1 MVKNAM
7 GHPFECRCAG
17 LVTDYSDGIGV
28 AKDSLAGTN
37 MKKII
42 LSALV
47 VSSSLAFTNA
57 PLYAAQNDDIAARVE
72 ALEKENAAI
81 KKELAARRE
90 QKDALKR
97 TSRPQAGAVGSAPA
111 SGKQLPAMDITHQD
125 LGIGYPAYH
134 SGFGGPYGDGNY
146 PE

>member
-1 MVKNAM
+1 
-7 GHPFECRCAG
+7 
-17 LVTDYSDGIGV
+17 
-28 AKDSLAGTN
+28 

-47 VSSSLAFTNA
+47 ISSSLAFANA
-57 PLYAAQNDDIAARVE
+57 PLYAAQNDDIAARVQ

-81 KKELAARRE
+81 KKELTARRE
-90 QKDALKR
+90 SKAAREQKAALR
-97 TSRPQAGAVGSAPA
+97 PTSRPQAGAVESAPA

-125 LGIGYPAYH
+125 LGIGYPDYH

-146 PE
+146 PQ